1 MSFICS
7 RRSKVREKRL
17 DLVTEQGSP
26 GRGRK
31 KDQVPAVIGQEKISE
46 IS

>member
-17 DLVTEQGSP
+17 DLVTEQGSSEW
-26 GRGRK
+26 GRK
-31 KDQVPAVIGQEKISE
+31 QKQVPTVIGKQKISE